1 MKKVK
6 PYLYCMPALIM
17 LLLFIYYP
25 ILQNVYYS
33 FLKWDLFSGKKKL
46 IGFSNYSKLF
56 KDRLF
61 WTAIRNNLYFIVI
74 SLIFQVIIS
83 LIFAFMLENMKNK
96 RISAVFRTTYFL
108 PSLISITIIGLLFT
122 FIYEPKG
129 LLNGILRAIGPDNLA
144 KGWLGDANTAIFA
157 VIAESQ
163 WRNIGYTMLFII
175 VAIQRIP
182 AEITEAAKL
191 DGASKFQTL
200 LYVTTP
206 MIASTILLCS
216 IITTTGGFLIFNDV
230 YVLTAGGPYN
240 SSEVLATIMYK
251 NGFDYGK
258 VGYASAIGN
267 IILIFSAIFAGFQS
281 GLFNQKKGKN
291 R

>member
-129 LLNGILRAIGPDNLA
+129 LLNGILRAIGLDNLA

-267 IILIFSAIFAGFQS
+267 IILIFSAIFAGLQS

>member
-129 LLNGILRAIGPDNLA
+129 LLNGILRAVGLDNLA

-267 IILIFSAIFAGFQS
+267 IILIFSAIFAGLQS

>member
-25 ILQNVYYS
+25 ILQNIYYS

-46 IGFSNYSKLF
+46 IGFSNYTKLF

-61 WTAIRNNLYFIVI
+61 WTAIRNNLYFIII
-74 SLIFQVIIS
+74 SLIFQVVIS

-129 LLNGILRAIGPDNLA
+129 LLNGILRAVGLDNLA

-216 IITTTGGFLIFNDV
+216 IITTTGGFLVFNDV

-240 SSEVLATIMYK
+240 SSEVLATIMYE

-267 IILIFSAIFAGFQS
+267 IILIFSAIFAGLQS